1 MWNISIPLVSCRL
14 SMIFHEFDMEVEP
27 KTGGVASTTGKT
39 WLPGGAPPAKSC
51 GLHEPP
57 IARSATTVCYV
68 LCRDDVETAED
79 GEDGEGEMDL
89 FENGDFTW
97 FHNNHKGTKGTQWG
111 YHGIYQ
117 RLHLILYTTSCY
129 VGVWWNW
136 KWRMPQNVLGAMM
149 IKHYKFRNFMY
160 IYI

>member
-111 YHGIYQ
+111 YHGMFMEIWWIVD
-117 RLHLILYTTSCY
+117 RSLIDSLWTLDQFLMDCFWT
-129 VGVWWNW
+129 WNRQLMDYSW
-136 KWRMPQNVLGAMM
+136 IIDRSLTD
-149 IKHYKFRNFMY
+149 Y
-160 IYI
+160 